1 MTKKR
6 FTLDSEENG
15 VCQCILVDGEE
26 VPTCEIV
33 KLLNELSDKCEFF
46 EIENEALEDGATKY
60 AELYHKSLKENEQ
73 LKKELKVYR
82 KLASCGNCHYH
93 DYYWFDDD
101 DEFEVCRNG
110 NDVTERICEYKRKI
124 KN

>member
-15 VCQCILVDGEE
+15 LCQCILVDGEE

-60 AELYHKSLKENEQ
+60 AELHHKSLKENEQ
-73 LKKELKVYR
+73 LKEQISNLEHTRDYCVECCERLEKEIEQLKQKNEILR
-82 KLASCGNCHYH
+82 Q
-93 DYYWFDDD
+93 
-101 DEFEVCRNG
+101 
-110 NDVTERICEYKRKI
+110 TIERLCEAW
-124 KN
+124 